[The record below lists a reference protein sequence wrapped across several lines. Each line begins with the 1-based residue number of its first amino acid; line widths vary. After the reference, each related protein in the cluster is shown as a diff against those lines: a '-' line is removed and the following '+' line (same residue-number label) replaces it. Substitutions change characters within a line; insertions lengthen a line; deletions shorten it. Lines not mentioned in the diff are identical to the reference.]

1 MNVNGQH
8 QTSGNLFQGGVST
21 PFNGEG
27 TYISQARM
35 FRVNAMVAMNTIQP
49 GNFLNVR
56 AMNSVVTI
64 GSLITHMEGFG
75 SLTSTINSI
84 VNSAMPAHI
93 AHPDT
98 QARLNQYISDV
109 LTPILNA
116 ALNQMTMPD
125 LIV

>member
-1 MNVNGQH
+1 
-8 QTSGNLFQGGVST
+8 
-21 PFNGEG
+21 
-27 TYISQARM
+27 
-35 FRVNAMVAMNTIQP
+35 
-49 GNFLNVR
+49 
-56 AMNSVVTI
+56 MNSQVII
-64 GSLITHMEGFG
+64 GSLFTHMEGFG

-98 QARLNQYISDV
+98 QARLNQHINEV

-116 ALNQMTMPD
+116 SFNQMTMPD